1 MPHDLLDD
9 FGVRQVGLVE
19 DVREQ
24 FQYGE
29 VLVLERR
36 AHAGDCAPKICGCR
50 SMSSDVSDSA
60 IPAKVRMISTLNSW
74 ISEEVL
80 AMVDDSR
87 ARMSEIMRAEMRGV
101 SMRRIWNDRHA
112 MCRMGHDVAHC
123 SASSPR
129 SA

>member
-1 MPHDLLDD
+1 
-9 FGVRQVGLVE
+9 
-19 DVREQ
+19 
-24 FQYGE
+24 
-29 VLVLERR
+29 
-36 AHAGDCAPKICGCR
+36 
-50 SMSSDVSDSA
+50 MSSDVSDSA

-101 SMRRIWNDRHA
+101 SMRGSGTIGTQCAGWGTTSPIA
-112 MCRMGHDVAHC
+112 AL
-123 SASSPR
+123 ALPR